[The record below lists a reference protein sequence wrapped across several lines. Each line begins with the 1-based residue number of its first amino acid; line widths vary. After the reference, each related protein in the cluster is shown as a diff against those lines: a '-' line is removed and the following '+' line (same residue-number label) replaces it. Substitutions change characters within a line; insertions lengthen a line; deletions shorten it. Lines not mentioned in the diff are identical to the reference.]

1 VPKNAAPKLGFIAFF
16 FSRNTPSCI
25 GNGVMVPFFC
35 GSLAG
40 VSMLSLVSLCV
51 KFAGKEKSTAVA

>member
-1 VPKNAAPKLGFIAFF
+1 
-16 FSRNTPSCI
+16 
-25 GNGVMVPFFC
+25 MVPFFC